1 MLTGEVEQNRAQCRA
16 HKAMGCAVGLGGVG
30 LLARLL
36 VRLLVQQLVRLL
48 AQLALGRVLES
59 LSIIRGGLTPMAL

>member
-1 MLTGEVEQNRAQCRA
+1 
-16 HKAMGCAVGLGGVG
+16 MGCAVGLGGVG

-36 VRLLVQQLVRLL
+36 VRLLVRQLVRLL

-59 LSIIRGGLTPMAL
+59 LSIV